1 METVLIVGATG
12 NIGVSAAKAVLSTGR
27 QVLAIV
33 RNSAS
38 AAKLYHHLG
47 TKDRVVTVE
56 ADVCSETGVQGV
68 IDQVE
73 AGKLP
78 AFQHVFSA
86 GNILFLHRKLLG
98 FDLMDSWWTILRNT
112 ITAAFD

>member
-12 NIGVSAAKAVLSTGR
+12 NIGVSAAKAALSTGR

-33 RNSAS
+33 RNNAS
-38 AAKLYHHLG
+38 AAKLFHHLG
-47 TKDRVVTVE
+47 TKENVITVE
-56 ADVCSETGVQGV
+56 ADVCSETGVQEV
-68 IDQVE
+68 VDQVE

-86 GNILFLHRKLLG
+86 GVSPII
-98 FDLMDSWWTILRNT
+98 DTSVVTDSVC
-112 ITAAFD
+112 